1 MQRESLMSD
10 NRKIT
15 PTNALEK
22 FKESL
27 KGKLRTPLAK
37 EVDVEIASEIEKV
50 VVEETEALRR
60 SEAGSDKGH
69 QAAVR
74 TSKYSAALTMYLMGE
89 STHGITSQLGLKPS
103 TVKSWRDVDDW
114 EKLKAEV
121 HSRRIDVVQDKVA
134 KQDAKIIT
142 KALDMIEPVTD
153 KLYQR
158 AMEALQKDDIAGKDV
173 IKLFL
178 ESVKMKGT
186 LTGEFAEQVVHTF
199 GSNEFLKKMANNRER
214 KEIDYKVDTIE

>member
-1 MQRESLMSD
+1 MSY

>member
-1 MQRESLMSD
+1 MSD